1 MSKIIPFAKTISK
14 NKLWATAFYLKGK
27 RYVTN
32 IYSSHQQAIED
43 CIWRQKEV
51 QAYKQLL
58 ISAQQPIPEYYV
70 TTVHQSELPK
80 NWKPLPALGFLLKT
94 KLS

>member
-1 MSKIIPFAKTISK
+1 MNKIIPFQKTISK
-14 NKLWATAFYLKGK
+14 NKLWATAFVHKGK
-27 RYVTN
+27 QQITN
-32 IYSSHQQAIED
+32 IYSSHQQAMED
-43 CIWRQKEV
+43 CLWREKEV

-58 ISAQQPIPEYYV
+58 INSQQPIPRYYI
-70 TTVHQSELPK
+70 TTLHRSELPK